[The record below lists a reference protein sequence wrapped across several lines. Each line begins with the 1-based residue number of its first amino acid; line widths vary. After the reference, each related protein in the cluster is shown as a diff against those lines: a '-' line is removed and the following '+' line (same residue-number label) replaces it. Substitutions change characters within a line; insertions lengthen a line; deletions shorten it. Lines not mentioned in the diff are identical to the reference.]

1 MPSCISGVALGC
13 VYSFAAEEQP
23 LTHIMIHRGQ
33 TKDFPG
39 PFPAMVTTTGL
50 GILADGR
57 NSGKWRCSTVPS
69 NPWVNLTL
77 LLTEGV

>member
-1 MPSCISGVALGC
+1 MALGC
-13 VYSFAAEEQP
+13 VYSLAAEEQP
-23 LTHIMIHRGQ
+23 LTPREPHIRIHRGQ
-33 TKDFPG
+33 TKDCPG

-50 GILADGR
+50 EILADGR

-69 NPWVNLTL
+69 NPWVNLTV